1 MSYNEFVTM
10 KKITTAIVI
19 VCAAITISPFS
30 NFVMYAMRDG
40 FALGIEQSL
49 NDITFWSTML
59 YIINIFVMVVDIAVI
74 ARIGSLGNT
83 TKEQYKKFSENL
95 SR

>member
-10 KKITTAIVI
+10 KKITTAIAI
-19 VCAAITISPFS
+19 VCTAIVLSPFS
-30 NFVMYAMRDG
+30 NFIMYAMRDG

-59 YIINIFVMVVDIAVI
+59 YIINIFVMVADIAVI

>member
-19 VCAAITISPFS
+19 VCTAIALNPVAG
-30 NFVMYAMRDG
+30 FVLYAMRDG
-40 FALGIEQSL
+40 IALGIEQSL
-49 NDITFWSTML
+49 NDVSFWSVML
-59 YIINIFVMVVDIAVI
+59 YVINIFVMVADIAVV
-74 ARIGSLGNT
+74 AKIGSLGNT
-83 TKEQYKKFSENL
+83 TKEQYQKFSENL

>member
-1 MSYNEFVTM
+1 MTYREFLNL

-19 VCAAITISPFS
+19 VCAAIVLSPFAG
-30 NFVMYAMRDG
+30 FVLYAMRDG
-40 FALGIEQSL
+40 IALGIEQSL
-49 NDITFWSTML
+49 DDVNFWSVML
-59 YIINIFVMVVDIAVI
+59 YVVNIIVMLFDLAIV

-83 TKEQYKKFSENL
+83 TREQYKKFSENL

>member
-19 VCAAITISPFS
+19 VCAAIALNPVAG
-30 NFVMYAMRDG
+30 FVLYAMRDG
-40 FALGIEQSL
+40 IALGIEQSL
-49 NDITFWSTML
+49 NDISFWSVML
-59 YIINIFVMVVDIAVI
+59 YVINIFVMAVDIAVV
-74 ARIGSLGNT
+74 AKIGSLGNT
-83 TKEQYKKFSENL
+83 TKEQYQKFSENL

>member
-1 MSYNEFVTM
+1 MTYREFLNL
-10 KKITTAIVI
+10 KKIATAIVI
-19 VCAAITISPFS
+19 VCAAIALSPFS

-49 NDITFWSTML
+49 NDISFWSVIL
-59 YIINIFVMVVDIAVI
+59 YVINIFVLVADIAVI
-74 ARIGSLGNT
+74 AKIGALGNT

>member
-19 VCAAITISPFS
+19 VCAAIALNPVAG
-30 NFVMYAMRDG
+30 FVLYAMRDG
-40 FALGIEQSL
+40 IALGIEQFLDDVS
-49 NDITFWSTML
+49 FWSVML
-59 YIINIFVMVVDIAVI
+59 YVINIFVMAADIAVV
-74 ARIGSLGNT
+74 AKIGSLGNT
-83 TKEQYKKFSENL
+83 TKEQYQKFSENL

>member
-10 KKITTAIVI
+10 KKIATVVAIVCLAI
-19 VCAAITISPFS
+19 VLSPFS
-30 NFVMYAMRDG
+30 NFIMYAMRDG
-40 FALGIEQSL
+40 FVLGIEQSL

-59 YIINIFVMVVDIAVI
+59 YVINIFVMVADIAVI
-74 ARIGSLGNT
+74 AKIGSLGNT

>member
-19 VCAAITISPFS
+19 VCAAIALNPVTG
-30 NFVMYAMRDG
+30 FVLYAMRDG
-40 FALGIEQSL
+40 IALGIEQSL
-49 NDITFWSTML
+49 NDISFWSVML
-59 YIINIFVMVVDIAVI
+59 YVINIFVMVADIAVV
-74 ARIGSLGNT
+74 AKIGSLGNT

>member
-1 MSYNEFVTM
+1 MSYTNFVKI
-10 KKITTAIVI
+10 KKIATVVAIVCLAI
-19 VCAAITISPFS
+19 VLSPFGS
-30 NFVMYAMRDG
+30 FVMYAMRDG

-59 YIINIFVMVVDIAVI
+59 YIINIFVMVADIAVI
-74 ARIGSLGNT
+74 AKIGSLGNT
-83 TKEQYKKFSENL
+83 TKEQYQKFSENL

>member
-19 VCAAITISPFS
+19 VCAAIALNPVAG
-30 NFVMYAMRDG
+30 FVLYAMRDG
-40 FALGIEQSL
+40 IALGIEQSL
-49 NDITFWSTML
+49 NDISFWSVML
-59 YIINIFVMVVDIAVI
+59 YVINIFVMAADIAIV
-74 ARIGSLGNT
+74 AKIGSLGNT
-83 TKEQYKKFSENL
+83 TKEQYQKFSENL

>member
-19 VCAAITISPFS
+19 VCAAIVLSPFT
-30 NFVMYAMRDG
+30 NFVLYAMRDG
-40 FALGIEQSL
+40 IALGIEQSL
-49 NDITFWSTML
+49 NDISFWSVML
-59 YIINIFVMVVDIAVI
+59 YTINIFVMVADIAVI
-74 ARIGSLGNT
+74 AKIGSLGNT
-83 TKEQYKKFSENL
+83 TKEQYQKFSENL

>member
-19 VCAAITISPFS
+19 ACLAIVLSPFA
-30 NFVMYAMRDG
+30 NFVLYAMRDG
-40 FALGIEQSL
+40 IALGIEQSL
-49 NDITFWSTML
+49 NDITFWGVML
-59 YIINIFVMVVDIAVI
+59 YIVNIFVMVADIAVI

>member
-1 MSYNEFVTM
+1 MTYNEFVTM

-19 VCAAITISPFS
+19 VCAAIVLSPFAG
-30 NFVMYAMRDG
+30 FVLYAMRDG
-40 FALGIEQSL
+40 IALGIEQSL
-49 NDITFWSTML
+49 NDITFWSVML
-59 YIINIFVMVVDIAVI
+59 YVINIFVMVADIAVV
-74 ARIGSLGNT
+74 AKIGSLGNT

>member
-1 MSYNEFVTM
+1 MTYREFLNM

-19 VCAAITISPFS
+19 VCAAIVLSPFA

-49 NDITFWSTML
+49 NDISFWSVML
-59 YIINIFVMVVDIAVI
+59 YIINIFVMVADIAVI
-74 ARIGSLGNT
+74 AKIGSLGNT

>member
-1 MSYNEFVTM
+1 MSYNDFVTM

-19 VCAAITISPFS
+19 VCAAIVLSPFAG
-30 NFVMYAMRDG
+30 FIMYAMRDG
-40 FALGIEQSL
+40 IALGIEQSL
-49 NDITFWSTML
+49 NDVNFWSVML
-59 YIINIFVMVVDIAVI
+59 YVVNIIVMLFDLAIV

-83 TKEQYKKFSENL
+83 TREQYEKFSENL

>member
-1 MSYNEFVTM
+1 MTYNEFVTM

-19 VCAAITISPFS
+19 VCAAIVLSPFAG
-30 NFVMYAMRDG
+30 FVLYAMRDG
-40 FALGIEQSL
+40 IALGIEQSL

-59 YIINIFVMVVDIAVI
+59 YIINIFVMVADIAII
-74 ARIGSLGNT
+74 AKIGSLGNT
-83 TKEQYKKFSENL
+83 TKEQYKKFSENI

>member
-19 VCAAITISPFS
+19 VCAAIALNPVAG
-30 NFVMYAMRDG
+30 FVLYAMRDG
-40 FALGIEQSL
+40 IALGIKQSL
-49 NDITFWSTML
+49 NDISFWSVML
-59 YIINIFVMVVDIAVI
+59 YVINIFVMAADIAVV
-74 ARIGSLGNT
+74 AKIGSLGNT
-83 TKEQYKKFSENL
+83 TKEQYQKFSENL

>member
-1 MSYNEFVTM
+1 MTYNKFLNL

-19 VCAAITISPFS
+19 VCAAIALNPVAG
-30 NFVMYAMRDG
+30 FVMYAMRDG

-59 YIINIFVMVVDIAVI
+59 YIINIFVMVADSAVS
-74 ARIGSLGNT
+74 AKIGSLGNT

>member
-19 VCAAITISPFS
+19 LCAAIALNPVAG
-30 NFVMYAMRDG
+30 FVLYAMRDG
-40 FALGIEQSL
+40 IALGIEQSL
-49 NDITFWSTML
+49 NDISFWSVML
-59 YIINIFVMVVDIAVI
+59 YVINIFVMAADIAIV
-74 ARIGSLGNT
+74 AKIGSLGNT
-83 TKEQYKKFSENL
+83 TKEQYQKFSENL

>member
-19 VCAAITISPFS
+19 LCAAIALNPVAG
-30 NFVMYAMRDG
+30 FVLYAMRDG
-40 FALGIEQSL
+40 IALGIEQSL
-49 NDITFWSTML
+49 NDISFWSVML
-59 YIINIFVMVVDIAVI
+59 YVINIFVMVADIAIV
-74 ARIGSLGNT
+74 AKIGSLGNT
-83 TKEQYKKFSENL
+83 TKEQYQKFSENL

>member
-59 YIINIFVMVVDIAVI
+59 YIINIFVMVADIAVI